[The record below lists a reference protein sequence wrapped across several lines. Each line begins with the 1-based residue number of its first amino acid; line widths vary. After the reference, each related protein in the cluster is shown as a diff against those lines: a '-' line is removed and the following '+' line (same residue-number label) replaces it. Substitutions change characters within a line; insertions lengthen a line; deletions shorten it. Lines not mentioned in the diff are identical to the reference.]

1 MTEPTKQ
8 DLIAQWAFDT
18 RSLLLRFHL
27 WLEDIEVSWRP
38 GSRAGYEAFDFTPA
52 EIRRSLAM
60 TAAVTALG
68 TRLFARFGE
77 GRDATKQTL
86 NQVKKDADA
95 ISAYVTSE
103 ALWHFSRKLPENHAI
118 MVCLGEGLMPKAGE
132 SPEMGANPLLG
143 FGRVYARPEVAKF
156 IDSRVH
162 RLLNDPS
169 YGWDDFYKKM
179 RDKGITIWGTA
190 IDTLENT
197 SRFAKGEEVG
207 PMTIIH
213 LYDQP
218 LTVTRPYEAYMG
230 TLALPRLVA
239 STARDHSIHLDL
251 LSPRVKVV
259 EAIELAVPGIRR
271 ENIHVW
277 TLGGKSR
284 EMRLSGL
291 WAEWKALGV
300 HIVEDGWRCPSG
312 LPAFNESGTYAPIY
326 LVGTWRDETDT
337 PHLFLCDGY
346 AASAEAMQAASL
358 SKALDVDVTMA
369 LYSPRFERPMQDEQ
383 KLMRLNPDAP
393 DFVESLTRLLGETT
407 LSEER
412 VAYYRECLREKTNA
426 NLPDT
431 DRVIQADDFFPEKAW
446 RTLAASGYIGD
457 DPYTGLPG
465 VTKLSDDTYAV
476 TTQLATRG
484 SGMVVRFVLRFLAP
498 FEEMRLIFS
507 PLLERFIAGEDYKS
521 RAVKVSDSGRI
532 RNELQTI
539 CSQAL
544 EYTDDTIRIHFDRI
558 EPDVM
563 PVEKQAVVRE
573 VLAWYKKHH
582 PVWFSWLEIA

>member
-1 MTEPTKQ
+1 
-8 DLIAQWAFDT
+8 
-18 RSLLLRFHL
+18 
-27 WLEDIEVSWRP
+27 
-38 GSRAGYEAFDFTPA
+38 
-52 EIRRSLAM
+52 
-60 TAAVTALG
+60 
-68 TRLFARFGE
+68 
-77 GRDATKQTL
+77 
-86 NQVKKDADA
+86 
-95 ISAYVTSE
+95 
-103 ALWHFSRKLPENHAI
+103 
-118 MVCLGEGLMPKAGE
+118 
-132 SPEMGANPLLG
+132 
-143 FGRVYARPEVAKF
+143 
-156 IDSRVH
+156 
-162 RLLNDPS
+162 
-169 YGWDDFYKKM
+169 
-179 RDKGITIWGTA
+179 
-190 IDTLENT
+190 
-197 SRFAKGEEVG
+197 
-207 PMTIIH
+207 MTIIH

-259 EAIELAVPGIRR
+259 EAVELAVPGIRR

-326 LVGTWRDETDT
+326 LVGTWRDENDT

-431 DRVIQADDFFPEKAW
+431 DRVIQADDFFREKAW

-582 PVWFSWLEIA
+582 PVWFAWLEIA